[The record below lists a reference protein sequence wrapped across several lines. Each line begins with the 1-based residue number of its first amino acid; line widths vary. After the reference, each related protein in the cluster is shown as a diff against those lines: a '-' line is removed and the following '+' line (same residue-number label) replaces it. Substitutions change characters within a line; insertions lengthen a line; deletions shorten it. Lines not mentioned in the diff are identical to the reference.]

1 MLARAPSR
9 EGSGGARGEGLSPVS
24 DEVAPRSI
32 TAPVALGRYRLG
44 PVLGHGATAW
54 VYRARDLATG
64 ADVAVKA
71 IPCELGLAARVGAEI
86 RAAARLDHPGVVA
99 LLDWGEDRDA
109 LYLVWELV
117 EGEPLGR
124 RLRRG

>member
-1 MLARAPSR
+1 MLARAPFR
-9 EGSGGARGEGLSPVS
+9 EGSRGPRGEGFWPVP

-44 PVLGHGATAW
+44 PVLGRGATAW

-71 IPCELGLAARVGAEI
+71 IPCELGLSARVGAEI
-86 RAAARLDHPGVVA
+86 RAAT
-99 LLDWGEDRDA
+99 
-109 LYLVWELV
+109 
-117 EGEPLGR
+117 
-124 RLRRG
+124 